1 MILANFYSRQTD
13 DEEHAYLRVQR
24 VKGLVEVRRRPK
36 FYGMLKAP
44 RIADCSSPIRTAATQ
59 LSEFDKCLQRARV
72 VDDFNNRASASTL
85 RHQLSGFT
93 VDPTVINSYSVAIS
107 APLPYQLSGF
117 TVDPAVIISYSVANS
132 AFLPQAASYTA
143 PLAIDQYIP
152 PQLVLPM
159 VNGCEDSM
167 VEAME
172 FEWTP
177 ITAELTTVS
186 SSQSAEPAIFLPASV
201 PVSAPLFNFVDTTLD
216 MEWEASPVEV
226 VVVRATAPVQNQ
238 QPVIVSAPVQ
248 NTQSFNFN
256 AASTETPAPPATIL
270 VANTVDAAV
279 VSPVANTVTA
289 AVVAALP
296 RVVAACRKSKIA
308 SVATAAPVAVAP
320 TIAAAVVTV
329 PVVTAPP
336 VPTYYRKPMTSVASS
351 VPVEVAPSVTAV
363 VPSVSCSTATTPC
376 PVATYR
382 KSMTSVAT
390 SVPVEVAPIVTA
402 VAASARN
409 TPVTPTLA
417 VTTCHKKPMSSSP
430 VVDAAGK
437 SQAAIDEDEDAAQFA
452 LGTESSD
459 SEDAFDKY
467 LNGMGVESSDDE
479 DDDTGAEIDWTDDEE
494 EEDVSSSSA
503 PAVAAG
509 PSVVSSGPVV
519 AGSGLIPGLST
530 TSVLP
535 NGPATPRKIKAM
547 RVRRG

>member
-1 MILANFYSRQTD
+1 MVLANFYSRQTD

-24 VKGLVEVRRRPK
+24 VKGLVEVRRPPK

-44 RIADCSSPIRTAATQ
+44 RIADCSSPIRTAAIQ

-93 VDPTVINSYSVAIS
+93 VNPTVIN
-107 APLPYQLSGF
+107 
-117 TVDPAVIISYSVANS
+117 SYSVANS
-132 AFLPQAASYTA
+132 AFLPQAVSYTA

-167 VEAME
+167 AEVME

-186 SSQSAEPAIFLPASV
+186 SSQSTEIQAAIFLPASA

-226 VVVRATAPVQNQ
+226 VVVCATAPVQNQ

-256 AASTETPAPPATIL
+256 AASTETLTPPATIL

-279 VSPVANTVTA
+279 VSPVAKTVTA

-320 TIAAAVVTV
+320 TITAA
-329 PVVTAPP
+329 VVTAPP
-336 VPTYYRKPMTSVASS
+336 VPTYHRKPMTSVASS

-363 VPSVSCSTATTPC
+363 VPSVPCSTATTPR

-390 SVPVEVAPIVTA
+390 SVPVEVAPIVTV
-402 VAASARN
+402 VAASARD
-409 TPVTPTLA
+409 T
-417 VTTCHKKPMSSSP
+417 PMSSTP

-459 SEDAFDKY
+459 SEDAFDTY

-479 DDDTGAEIDWTDDEE
+479 DDDTGAGIDWTDDE